1 MSRLLTDKVVI
12 VTGAGSGIG
21 QAAAQL
27 FAREGAS
34 VVVAGRTQASVESI
48 AAEITSKGGTCFPFR
63 VDVARGTD
71 TEAMVAATLA
81 QFGRLDG
88 AFNNAGID
96 GPLTPTADYPEEAF
110 DEVIAVNLKGVWN
123 CMRHQIPAMLASG
136 GGSIVNNASGLS
148 EVGQFGMA
156 GYCASKAGVLGLTR
170 AAALDY
176 GAQGIRVNALSPG
189 VIETPMMQNQ
199 MTAYPPLR
207 DILLA
212 KHAIG
217 RLGQPEE
224 MAEAAAWMLS
234 DRSRFMLGANLSVDG
249 GYLAM

>member
-1 MSRLLTDKVVI
+1 MSKLLVDKVII
-12 VTGAGSGIG
+12 VTGAGGGIG
-21 QAAAQL
+21 QAAAEL

-34 VVVAGRTQASVESI
+34 VVVTGRTEASIEAV
-48 AAEITSKGGTCFPFR
+48 AARITTAGGTCFPLR
-63 VDVARGTD
+63 VDVAKGAD
-71 TEAMVAATLA
+71 TQAMVAATLA
-81 QFGRLDG
+81 QYGRLDG

-96 GPLTPTADYPEEAF
+96 GPLTPAADYPEQAF

-123 CMRHQIPAMLASG
+123 CMRHQIPAMLANG

-148 EVGQFGMA
+148 EVGQFGMV

-170 AAALDY
+170 TAALYY

-189 VIETPMMQNQ
+189 VIETPMMTNQ
-199 MTAYPPLR
+199 MAAYPPLR
-207 DILLA
+207 EMLLA

-217 RLGQPEE
+217 RLGKPEE

-234 DRSRFMLGANLSVDG
+234 DRSSFMLGANLSVDG
-249 GYLAM
+249 GFLAM

>member
-1 MSRLLTDKVVI
+1 MSKLLADKVII
-12 VTGAGSGIG
+12 VTGAGGGIG
-21 QAAAQL
+21 EASARL

-34 VVVAGRTQASVESI
+34 VVVTGRSEASVESVAAGIKAEGGRCI
-48 AAEITSKGGTCFPFR
+48 ALR
-63 VDVARGTD
+63 VDVSSGTD
-71 TEAMVAATLA
+71 TKAMVAATLA
-81 QFGRLDG
+81 EFGRLDG

-96 GPLTPTADYPEEAF
+96 GPLTPAADYPEEAF
-110 DEVIAVNLKGVWN
+110 DEVIAINLKGVWN
-123 CMRHQIPAMLASG
+123 CMRYQIPAMLANG

-156 GYCASKAGVLGLTR
+156 AYCASKAGVLGLTR

-176 GAQGIRVNALSPG
+176 GTQGIRVNALSPG
-189 VIETPMMQNQ
+189 VIETPMMINQ

-207 DILLA
+207 DMLLA

-234 DRSRFMLGANLSVDG
+234 DRSKFMLGANLSVDG
-249 GYLAM
+249 GFLAM

>member
-1 MSRLLTDKVVI
+1 MSKLLADKVII
-12 VTGAGSGIG
+12 VTGAGGGIG
-21 QAAAQL
+21 EASARL

-34 VVVAGRTQASVESI
+34 VVLTGRTQASVESVASGIKAEGGRCI
-48 AAEITSKGGTCFPFR
+48 ALR
-63 VDVARGTD
+63 VDVSSGSE
-71 TEAMVAATLA
+71 TESMVAATLA
-81 QFGRLDG
+81 EFGRLDG

-96 GPLTPTADYPEEAF
+96 GPLTPAADYPEEAF
-110 DEVIAVNLKGVWN
+110 DEVIAINLKGVWN
-123 CMRHQIPAMLASG
+123 CMRYEIPAMLANGS
-136 GGSIVNNASGLS
+136 GSIVNNASALS
-148 EVGQFGMA
+148 EVGQFSMA

-189 VIETPMMQNQ
+189 VIETPMMTNQ

-207 DILLA
+207 EMLLA

-234 DRSRFMLGANLSVDG
+234 DRSKFMLGANLSVDG
-249 GYLAM
+249 GFLAM